1 MLYKTVYRKVYPKA
15 LPMTILKNKSIR
27 FTTDLDQK
35 LEKLSHKLGRNKL
48 MVFGQMVEYFYRTGK
63 DPLDINDELLR
74 KAIVK
79 NHDAY
84 ISFTRVQEKDLLIP
98 MKNSMD
104 SVFEGQQN
112 IVKFLREKQVPEIQ
126 QLKQLQLNQ
135 ADKFSETDKLIH
147 NIYQLLD
154 DKYKLKN
161 KFSLILENYIKGREE
176 ISGAFRSKS
185 KEELV
190 ERCRQMVK
198 EL

>member
-1 MLYKTVYRKVYPKA
+1 MLYKTVYRRVYLKR
-15 LPMTILKNKSIR
+15 LPMTILKNKTIR
-27 FTTDLDQK
+27 FTADVDQK
-35 LEKLSHKLGRNKL
+35 LEKLSRKLGRNKL
-48 MVFGQMVEYFYRTGK
+48 MAFGQMVEYFYRTGK

-74 KAIVK
+74 KAIAK

-98 MKNSMD
+98 MKKGMD
-104 SVFEGQQN
+104 SVLEGQQN
-112 IVKFLREKQVPEIQ
+112 IVKFLRETQVPEIQ
-126 QLKQLQLNQ
+126 QLKQLQLSQ
-135 ADKFSETDKLIH
+135 SGKFSETDKLMH

-176 ISGAFRSKS
+176 ISGAFKSKS
-185 KEELV
+185 KVELA